1 MTIVCRTSSV
11 LIVVIF
17 MSVTLSSTGHK
28 ITDTQIKHLCS
39 KTHNFNGCYKL
50 LKSDYHSVHV
60 DLQGL
65 AGFSLDLALKVGNKI
80 SSYLNSLA
88 EETHDSQLRNVYGLC
103 SDNYNDAIHDLEV
116 AKENL
121 NTGSYSKMPVQIKDA
136 FEETENCKDLLDIST
151 STDPA
156 DIKKKNRHFQ
166 FLISIVMVISINLNK
181 N

>member
-65 AGFSLDLALKVGNKI
+65 AGLSIDLALKVGNK
-80 SSYLNSLA
+80 SNSYLNSLA

-136 FEETENCKDLLDIST
+136 FKETESCNDLLET